1 MLLTPEP
8 GLIIWTIITFL
19 VVLVI
24 LSKTV
29 WKPLLAAL
37 DARERGIAEALSG
50 AEKARDEA
58 QTAVAEHKKVLVAAE
73 EEGREIVAQAREA
86 AEKVRQ
92 GIVDEARQE
101 AQQAAE
107 LARRSI
113 ETEKRA
119 ALSELRREVADL
131 AVQAAGVILDAELDD
146 DRNRKLVD
154 DLIARIP
161 DAPATN

>member
-1 MLLTPEP
+1 MLLDPHS

-19 VVLVI
+19 VVLFV
-24 LSKTV
+24 LSRTV

-37 DARERGIAEALSG
+37 DAREEGIAEAVSG
-50 AEKARDEA
+50 AERARDEA
-58 QTAVAEHKKVLVAAE
+58 QAAVEEHKKVLAAAE
-73 EEGREIVAQAREA
+73 EEGRDIVAKAREA
-86 AEKVRQ
+86 AEKVSE
-92 GIVDEARQE
+92 GIVADARQE

-119 ALSELRREVADL
+119 ALLELRREVADL
-131 AVQAAGVILDAELDD
+131 AVQAAGVILDAELND

-154 DLIARIP
+154 DLIASIP
-161 DAPATN
+161 DAPAGN

>member
-37 DARERGIAEALSG
+37 DEREKGIAEALSS

-58 QTAVAEHKKVLVAAE
+58 QSAVEQHKKVLAAAE
-73 EEGREIVAQAREA
+73 GEARDIVSQAREA
-86 AEKVRQ
+86 AEKI
-92 GIVDEARQE
+92 G
-101 AQQAAE
+101 
-107 LARRSI
+107 
-113 ETEKRA
+113 RA
-119 ALSELRREVADL
+119 SCRERV
-131 AVQAAGVILDAELDD
+131 
-146 DRNRKLVD
+146 
-154 DLIARIP
+154 
-161 DAPATN
+161 